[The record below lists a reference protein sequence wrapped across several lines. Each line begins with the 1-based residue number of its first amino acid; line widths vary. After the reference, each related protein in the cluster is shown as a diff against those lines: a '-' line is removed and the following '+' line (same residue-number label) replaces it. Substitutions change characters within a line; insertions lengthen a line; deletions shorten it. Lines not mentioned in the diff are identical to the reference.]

1 MNINI
6 TDLQNYTNYKK
17 FMQHLF
23 DGVVKFSYKYKNKN
37 AYTTANPVRSARG
50 TLNIDYINMD
60 NKSNYSSDKLK
71 SEFSRNGIPS
81 YITYYDIDSH
91 GFRRFMIENFIG
103 AEDFKK
109 INVESQYDID
119 YEYWKLE
126 KGSDT
131 ITAKSEEEAEQKFY
145 DIYKDDGRYDYK
157 DYEIMNIERRN
168 RIRLI

>member
-50 TLNIDYINMD
+50 TLNIDYINAAND
-60 NKSNYSSDKLK
+60 SNYSSAKLD
-71 SEFSRNGIPS
+71 SEFSRNGVPQ
-81 YITYYDIDSH
+81 YITYYDTDSQ
-91 GFRRFMIENFIG
+91 GFRRFTIENFIG
-103 AEDFKK
+103 AEEFKK
-109 INVESQYDID
+109 INVESQYDVE
-119 YEYWKLE
+119 YEFWKLE
-126 KGSDT
+126 KDTDT
-131 ITAKSEEEAEQKFY
+131 ITAKSVEEAKQKFY
-145 DIYKDDGRYDYK
+145 DSVKDEWRYDYK
-157 DYEIMNIERRN
+157 DFEIMNIKRRN